1 MHVRKLLNYFIN
13 NFCLQIFRRFFLAIY
28 LRIKTCIY
36 IIANAEE
43 KPLEQTVNHAQ
54 FSLKK
59 ATPQGATRV
68 QEISLI
74 CKFVRNTVSQIQAM
88 TYEWF

>member
-1 MHVRKLLNYFIN
+1 MKLLNYFIK
-13 NFCLQIFRRFFLAIY
+13 NFCLQIFGRFFLAIY

-43 KPLEQTVNHAQ
+43 KVPEKTVNHVQ
-54 FSLKK
+54 FTLKK

-68 QEISLI
+68 
-74 CKFVRNTVSQIQAM
+74 
-88 TYEWF
+88 